1 MNITSALADISSYGM
16 FFTIA
21 VGDGNVDAQNWRPI
35 ADCYR
40 DGCADLVDLTV
51 TRYHTDDRR
60 VGSSLVHLGHAARL
74 WSPVLACV
82 VAHGVLPDL
91 TSLQRARHGPQLR
104 LTDPVGES
112 AGAPGFSPG
121 RLYDAVVD
129 GQLSRLAAG
138 MPVGL
143 APGLLRGNIAS
154 ALVGSAA
161 ALAAARPDLRRPVVG
176 LTAALL
182 DSTPLAGSGRFSPVD
197 MTFRRRSCCLF
208 YRAPAGSMCGD
219 CSLRG

>member
-1 MNITSALADISSYGM
+1 MNVTAALADVRSYGM
-16 FFTIA
+16 FFTIE
-21 VGDGNVDAQNWRPI
+21 VGDRDDPQDWQPI

-40 DGCADLVDLTV
+40 DGFSDLVAQTV
-51 TRYHTDDRR
+51 QRYRTTDRR
-60 VGSSLVHLGHAARL
+60 VGASLVHLGHAARL

-91 TSLQRARHGPQLR
+91 TSLQRARNGPRLR
-104 LTDPVGES
+104 LTAPAGDS
-112 AGAPGFSPG
+112 AGPRWSFPA
-121 RLYDAVVD
+121 RLYDTVVR
-129 GQLSRLAAG
+129 GQLDRLAAG
-138 MPVGL
+138 MPERL

-161 ALAAARPDLRRPVVG
+161 ALAAARPELRGPVAG
-176 LTAALL
+176 LTSALL
-182 DSTPLAGSGRFSPVD
+182 ESTPLSGSGRFSAGD
-197 MTFRRRSCCLF
+197 MAFRRRSCCLF

>member
-1 MNITSALADISSYGM
+1 VNITSALADISSYGM

-21 VGDGNVDAQNWRPI
+21 VGDGNGDAQNWRPI

-51 TRYHTDDRR
+51 TRYRTDDRR
-60 VGSSLVHLGHAARL
+60 VGASLVHLGHAARL

-104 LTDPVGES
+104 LTDPAGES
-112 AGAPGFSPG
+112 AGAQGFSPG

-138 MPVGL
+138 MPVRL

-161 ALAAARPDLRRPVVG
+161 ALAAARPDLRRAVVG

-182 DSTPLAGSGRFSPVD
+182 DSTPLAGSGRFSAGD

>member
-21 VGDGNVDAQNWRPI
+21 VGDGNGDAQNWRPI

-51 TRYHTDDRR
+51 TRYRTDDRR
-60 VGSSLVHLGHAARL
+60 VGASLVHLGHAARL

-104 LTDPVGES
+104 LTDPAGES
-112 AGAPGFSPG
+112 AGAQGFSPG

-138 MPVGL
+138 MPVRL

-161 ALAAARPDLRRPVVG
+161 ALAAARPDLRRAVVG

-182 DSTPLAGSGRFSPVD
+182 DSTPLAGSGRFSPGD